1 MKFDGEKWSMIWR
14 VKNELLVSLLRRQYL
29 SDHDGRRRN
38 VRTRIRQRLY
48 ECFPRR
54 IRAKDNSTGAAN
66 YRPVSEAWLLTLRG
80 NPKNLILVA
89 LMVPCAPCER
99 DAFR

>member
-29 SDHDGRRRN
+29 SNHDGRRRN
-38 VRTRIRQRLY
+38 VHARIRQRPY

-66 YRPVSEAWLLTLRG
+66 YRPVSEAWLLPLG
-80 NPKNLILVA
+80 AIPKT
-89 LMVPCAPCER
+89 
-99 DAFR
+99 